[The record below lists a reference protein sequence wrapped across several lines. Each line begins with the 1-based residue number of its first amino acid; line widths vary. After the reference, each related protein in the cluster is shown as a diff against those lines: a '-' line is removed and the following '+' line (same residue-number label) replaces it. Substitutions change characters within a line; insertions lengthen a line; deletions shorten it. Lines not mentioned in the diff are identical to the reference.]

1 MQGTYGNGR
10 LVTVFGGSG
19 FLGRNVVRALA
30 MRGYRVRAAVRRPDL
45 AGFLRPLGMVGQVH
59 AVQANVRYPESVAA
73 ALQGAVAA
81 VNLVGILQERGK
93 QTFEAVQ
100 SAGAGNVASAVAGAG
115 IETLVHVSAIG
126 ADQTSRSSY
135 FRTKAE
141 GESAVRAAMPGAII
155 MRPSIQFGP
164 GDSFLTRFAN
174 MARVSPVL
182 PIVGPDTRFQLV
194 FVADVAEAIARAV
207 DGNLAAG
214 TTYELGGPEIL
225 TFRETMERVLQV
237 IDRRRPIIALPF
249 GVARPVAPVLQRL
262 PGRVITSDQVRQLR
276 HDVVV
281 SDAAITEHR
290 TLRDIGVEPTALGA
304 VLPSYLYHNRP
315 RGQFNKPR
323 DAEG

>member
-45 AGFLRPLGMVGQVH
+45 AGFLRPFGMVGQVH
-59 AVQANVRYPESVAA
+59 AVQASVRYPSSVAA
-73 ALQGAVAA
+73 ALHGAVAA
-81 VNLVGILQERGK
+81 VNLVGILSERGK

-100 SAGAGNVASAVAGAG
+100 ATGAANVAAAVAGAG
-115 IETLVHVSAIG
+115 IDNFVHVSAIG
-126 ADQTSRSSY
+126 ADPESNSIY

-141 GESAVRAAMPGAII
+141 GEAAIRAAVPGAII

-164 GDSFLTRFAN
+164 GDSFLSRFAN

-194 FVADVAEAIARAV
+194 YAADVAEAIAHAV
-207 DGNLAAG
+207 DGNVGPGAI
-214 TTYELGGPEIL
+214 YELGGPEIL
-225 TFRETMERVLQV
+225 TFRETMERLLQV
-237 IDRRRPIIALPF
+237 IDRRRPIVSLPF
-249 GVARPVAPVLQRL
+249 GVARLAAPILQRL

-276 HDVVV
+276 HDVIV
-281 SDAAITEHR
+281 SDEAIAGHR
-290 TLRDIGVEPTALGA
+290 TLRDLGVEPTALA
-304 VLPSYLYHNRP
+304 SVLPSYLYHNRP
-315 RGQFNKPR
+315 HGQFNKAR
-323 DAEG
+323 DAKS